1 MKHKLIAKVSSGCL
15 RYRSDGSSSWMD
27 GWLDGWLAVL
37 LLLCCSADKWFK
49 FNGLQNPPQCK
60 SRSGSRGEY
69 LDWTDFRTD
78 VRMND
83 QTRIARPQYL
93 DVHLNIRIFLWAADD
108 GLCADHHPSDMSA
121 ICMWVLPGYLLWL
134 LARQGGPGAA
144 GTLSVCGVRFMVI
157 WLNAALMAP
166 AINLMNY
173 THPSHW
179 DGCPSLPCP
188 ALDPAERTISL

>member
-1 MKHKLIAKVSSGCL
+1 MGPPP
-15 RYRSDGSSSWMD
+15 GWMD
-27 GWLDGWLAVL
+27 GWLDGWP
-37 LLLCCSADKWFK
+37 CCCCCAAPLINDLNLMDYKIHLNVNHGAAAEEST
-49 FNGLQNPPQCK
+49 
-60 SRSGSRGEY
+60 
-69 LDWTDFRTD
+69 WTDFRTD

-93 DVHLNIRIFLWAADD
+93 DVHLNKFLWAADD
-108 GLCADHHPSDMSA
+108 GLCADHHPSDMSGK
-121 ICMWVLPGYLLWL
+121 CMWVLPGYLLWL
-134 LARQGGPGAA
+134 LARQGGPGA